1 MSLIQMMLP
10 SNIQRLRRLA
20 VFLSLLFLFLFLFVH
35 GHQNFIAS
43 GVSKHVISLDS
54 KEHDDSRVHRKVLS
68 AKFDFTPFLHHHMSE
83 PHPSGQ
89 EVDPLYEEEK
99 RRVPSGPNPLH
110 H

>member
-20 VFLSLLFLFLFLFVH
+20 VFLSLLFLFLFLH

-43 GVSKHVISLDS
+43 GVSVISLDS
-54 KEHDDSRVHRKVLS
+54 KEHDDSMVHRKVLS
-68 AKFDFTPFLHHHMSE
+68 AKFDFTPLLHHHMSE